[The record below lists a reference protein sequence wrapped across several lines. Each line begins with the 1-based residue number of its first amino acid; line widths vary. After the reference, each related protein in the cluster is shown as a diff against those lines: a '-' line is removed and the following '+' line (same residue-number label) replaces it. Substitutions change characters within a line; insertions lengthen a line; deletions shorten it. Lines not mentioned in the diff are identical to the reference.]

1 MEQTHVHV
9 YKVEKMMEFDFDT
22 IDEEKARA
30 DAIELFKK
38 EPDNNLKDSDCK
50 FIAIS
55 FITEETGAT
64 TE

>member
-1 MEQTHVHV
+1 MKATHVHV
-9 YKVEKMMEFDFDT
+9 YKVERMKEFDFDT

-30 DAIELFKK
+30 DAIKLFKE
-38 EPDNNLKDSDCK
+38 EPDDNLKEADCK